1 MQRSV
6 APAAR
11 LPEGG
16 LAQEMQGNATVI
28 SPTGSSGAGQPRR
41 TARWRRRA
49 IPLVLIGLWVGGP
62 AGLVLRSALLKFA
75 PREGRSFRIASVG
88 GNLVPEPEM
97 GLVIRVSAPRLNRTV
112 REALGWRAW
121 LIPPRTIPRWLTLEG
136 SVRVQLSDEV
146 EPAWL
151 PLVVRIR
158 PDTPAPHL
166 FVRLP
171 SGMVNEALQYE
182 GSFAHREKTR
192 RYALGHYN
200 TILSLR
206 FDTVSLKSK
215 LDPRELARP
224 VTFRRIEGHATGQVR
239 FKFEE
244 NWFDARTTARVRRMD
259 LRCDLDFQKY
269 LDGLAMS
276 YKITIPKLDADIRNL
291 APMFEKH
298 PVEAIRKALENSIG
312 RPRNL
317 DRLAR
322 RRLPLYL
329 PLDTELDI
337 EVYQNDTKVDQDN

>member
-1 MQRSV
+1 
-6 APAAR
+6 
-11 LPEGG
+11 
-16 LAQEMQGNATVI
+16 MQGYSIHTRSDANTVRQT
-28 SPTGSSGAGQPRR
+28 SRA
-41 TARWRRRA
+41 ARWRRRA
-49 IPLVLIGLWVGGP
+49 IVLLLVWLWAGGP
-62 AGLVLRSALLKFA
+62 AGWTLRTLAFKFM

-88 GNLVPEPEM
+88 DSLVPEPDM
-97 GLVIRVSAPRLNRTV
+97 GMVVRISAPRINRMLK
-112 REALGWRAW
+112 EMLGWRTW
-121 LIPPRTIPRWLTLEG
+121 LVPPRTIPRWLTLDG
-136 SVRVQLSDEV
+136 SVRLQLSDEV
-146 EPAWL
+146 EPVWL
-151 PLVVRIR
+151 PLVIRIR

-215 LDPRELARP
+215 LEERELSRA

-291 APMFEKH
+291 APMFERH
-298 PVEAIRKALENSIG
+298 PVEAIRRALEDSIG

-329 PLDTELDI
+329 PLDTEIDI
-337 EVYQNDTKVDQDN
+337 EVYQDD